1 MEKLIYNLDLLP
13 VMSCVPL
20 GTVNSQSKI
29 IKFFF
34 QEEIVQKGNEH
45 IMFLRN
51 YNQFLKISVTGQI
64 DYKMKK
70 ICKNQYIEIEMSKI
84 TLDEKFKKC

>member
-34 QEEIVQKGNEH
+34 QEEIVYKGNEH
-45 IMFLRN
+45 ILFLWN
-51 YNQFLKISVTGQI
+51 YN
-64 DYKMKK
+64 
-70 ICKNQYIEIEMSKI
+70 
-84 TLDEKFKKC
+84 

>member
-34 QEEIVQKGNEH
+34 QEEELIFLSLEH
-45 IMFLRN
+45 LVIH
-51 YNQFLKISVTGQI
+51 S
-64 DYKMKK
+64 
-70 ICKNQYIEIEMSKI
+70 
-84 TLDEKFKKC
+84 